1 MSSSQVSGRPNIG
14 IETDHEIPSERLW
27 QFHFASVLICCAGQ
41 LVMKA
46 LKSKVGMWV
55 AAIYLLL
62 VFVVCTPLLLDR
74 AIHHGNGIAFLGAAI
89 LTSPLSW
96 LMLWFLDRVTHANAF
111 YMTGVQYYLY
121 MGALGFWAS

>member
-1 MSSSQVSGRPNIG
+1 
-14 IETDHEIPSERLW
+14 
-27 QFHFASVLICCAGQ
+27 
-41 LVMKA
+41 MKA

-62 VFVVCTPLLLDR
+62 VLVVCIPLILDQ

-96 LMLWFLDRVTHANAF
+96 LAFRVLDSATHANAF
-111 YMTGVQYYLY
+111 DMTGGPYYLY
-121 MGALGFWAS
+121 MGALAGCAILNAVALYHLAKLITPRKQ